1 MGEKK
6 HISQVKE
13 FHIIC
18 VDTLPSRRE
27 CVTLHY
33 FMLAACSNFFQRV
46 WCGKGNRKTNFAVE
60 KPDRPHHSQAIK
72 VKINSSK
79 PY

>member
-1 MGEKK
+1 MGEKR
-6 HISQVKE
+6 HISQAKE
-13 FHIIC
+13 SQIIC

-27 CVTLHY
+27 CITLHY
-33 FMLAACSNFFQRV
+33 LMLAACSNLFQRV
-46 WCGKGNRKTNFAVE
+46 QCRKGNRKTNFTVG
-60 KPDRPHHSQAIK
+60 KPDRPHHSQEIK